1 MYGDMLAR
9 IRNGLMRKLTRVK
22 VPYSAADLAI
32 LEALVKYGYITQ
44 VVRKGRGVK
53 RIIDIELKY
62 GEDGA
67 PAVTMIKLI
76 SKPSRRVYAGY
87 RDIKRSRQGYGRY
100 ILSTP
105 QGIKSD
111 SEVRREKIGGEMLFE
126 IW

>member
-9 IRNGLMRKLTRVK
+9 INNAIMRKMPRVK
-22 VPYSAADLAI
+22 VPYTSADLAI
-32 LEALVKYGYITQ
+32 LETLVRYGYL
-44 VVRKGRGVK
+44 VSAVRKGRGVK
-53 RIIDIELKY
+53 RIVDVELKY
-62 GEDGA
+62 AEDGA
-67 PAVTMIKLI
+67 PAITRIKLI

-111 SEVRREKIGGEMLFE
+111 SEARREKVGGEMLFE

>member
-87 RDIKRSRQGYGRY
+87 RDIKRS
-100 ILSTP
+100 P
-105 QGIKSD
+105 A
-111 SEVRREKIGGEMLFE
+111 
-126 IW
+126 